1 MTTKLRRARSVLATA
16 LVLVAGVIL
25 AMRTA
30 DAAARTTVVA
40 YFDNSNG
47 VFAGDDVLIRGVPV
61 GKIVKIEPQPLR
73 AKISF
78 WFDRKYRV
86 PADAAAAILSPQL
99 VTGRAIQLTPPYAG
113 GPTMADGTVIPQE
126 RTVVPVEWDDLRAQL
141 QRLTALLQPT
151 RPGGVSTL
159 GALINTAA
167 DNLRGQ
173 GATIRD
179 TIIKLS
185 QAISALGDH
194 SKDIFSTVTNLSTLV
209 TALHDSADLLERLNH
224 NLAAVTSLL
233 ADGPDKIG
241 QAAEDLNAVVADVGS
256 FAAEHREAIGTASD
270 KLASITTALVD
281 SLDDIK
287 QTLHISPTVLQNFN
301 NIFEP
306 ANGALTGALAGNN
319 MANPIAFLCG
329 AIQAASRLGGEQA
342 AKLCVQYLAPI
353 VKNRQYNYPP
363 LGANLFVGA
372 QARPNEVTYSEDW
385 LRPDYVAPVADTPP
399 DPAAAV
405 TVDPA
410 TGLRGM
416 MMPPGVAREDRPD
429 PGDDRGRGSE
439 LRLARA
445 EFAAAARHAGQRP
458 GVLRG
463 PGAAAGCQQ
472 HPAELAGAGCRR
484 DGRPRHENRAPRLAR
499 VGDHAAGWRRRFAR
513 QRNGQDR
520 HHQPAGFLPHRA
532 GATERRSAARQAAR
546 RFTHCAV
553 TR

>member
-224 NLAAVTSLL
+224 NLAAV
-233 ADGPDKIG
+233 
-241 QAAEDLNAVVADVGS
+241 VADVGS

-416 MMPPGVAREDRPD
+416 MMPPG
-429 PGDDRGRGSE
+429 GGS
-439 LRLARA
+439 
-445 EFAAAARHAGQRP
+445 
-458 GVLRG
+458 
-463 PGAAAGCQQ
+463 
-472 HPAELAGAGCRR
+472 
-484 DGRPRHENRAPRLAR
+484 
-499 VGDHAAGWRRRFAR
+499 
-513 QRNGQDR
+513 
-520 HHQPAGFLPHRA
+520 
-532 GATERRSAARQAAR
+532 
-546 RFTHCAV
+546 
-553 TR
+553 

>member
-241 QAAEDLNAVVADVGS
+241 QAAEDLNAVVADV
-256 FAAEHREAIGTASD
+256 AASPPSTASD
-270 KLASITTALVD
+270 RHRI
-281 SLDDIK
+281 
-287 QTLHISPTVLQNFN
+287 
-301 NIFEP
+301 
-306 ANGALTGALAGNN
+306 
-319 MANPIAFLCG
+319 
-329 AIQAASRLGGEQA
+329 R
-342 AKLCVQYLAPI
+342 
-353 VKNRQYNYPP
+353 
-363 LGANLFVGA
+363 
-372 QARPNEVTYSEDW
+372 QARVN
-385 LRPDYVAPVADTPP
+385 
-399 DPAAAV
+399 
-405 TVDPA
+405 
-410 TGLRGM
+410 
-416 MMPPGVAREDRPD
+416 
-429 PGDDRGRGSE
+429 
-439 LRLARA
+439 
-445 EFAAAARHAGQRP
+445 H
-458 GVLRG
+458 
-463 PGAAAGCQQ
+463 
-472 HPAELAGAGCRR
+472 
-484 DGRPRHENRAPRLAR
+484 
-499 VGDHAAGWRRRFAR
+499 
-513 QRNGQDR
+513 
-520 HHQPAGFLPHRA
+520 HRA
-532 GATERRSAARQAAR
+532 GRQPRRHQADAAYQPDGVAELQQHLRTGQRRADRRAGGQQHGQPNRLPVRRDPGCLPAGRRASGQIVRAIPGADREEPPVQLPAAGGEPVRRGAGQA
-546 RFTHCAV
+546 
-553 TR
+553 

>member
-167 DNLRGQ
+167 DNLRGH

-241 QAAEDLNAVVADVGS
+241 QAAEDLNAVVADV
-256 FAAEHREAIGTASD
+256 
-270 KLASITTALVD
+270 
-281 SLDDIK
+281 
-287 QTLHISPTVLQNFN
+287 
-301 NIFEP
+301 
-306 ANGALTGALAGNN
+306 
-319 MANPIAFLCG
+319 
-329 AIQAASRLGGEQA
+329 AAS
-342 AKLCVQYLAPI
+342 
-353 VKNRQYNYPP
+353 PP
-363 LGANLFVGA
+363 STA
-372 QARPNEVTYSEDW
+372 
-385 LRPDYVAPVADTPP
+385 
-399 DPAAAV
+399 
-405 TVDPA
+405 
-410 TGLRGM
+410 
-416 MMPPGVAREDRPD
+416 
-429 PGDDRGRGSE
+429 
-439 LRLARA
+439 
-445 EFAAAARHAGQRP
+445 
-458 GVLRG
+458 
-463 PGAAAGCQQ
+463 
-472 HPAELAGAGCRR
+472 
-484 DGRPRHENRAPRLAR
+484 
-499 VGDHAAGWRRRFAR
+499 
-513 QRNGQDR
+513 
-520 HHQPAGFLPHRA
+520 
-532 GATERRSAARQAAR
+532 RRSAPHQTSSRQSPPRWSTASTTSSRRCISAR
-546 RFTHCAV
+546 RCCRTSTTSSNRPTA
-553 TR
+553 R